1 MKVAAMFT
9 QESECEFFLSLA
21 LRDPDRPLPDILTA
35 ASFNRFSVYRNNIA
49 VRLIETLEA
58 GFPAVR
64 AAVGEA
70 FFAATARVFVTEHP
84 PRTRIL
90 AFYGAELPAFLWRF
104 PPAAEIPYLPDL
116 AQIDAGR
123 TRAAYAADVEP
134 LSSETLAQLEPEMLA
149 SMRVRLHPSVMVL
162 QSLYPIATI
171 WAMNTGVLPVAPIED
186 WRPEDVV
193 IARPETEVEVR
204 RLPPGGAVFLN
215 TLARDEN
222 LAEAATAAP
231 DAAAD
236 FDLGFALACLCN
248 FGLATKLLFAS
259 RKGH

>member
-9 QESECEFFLSLA
+9 QESECELFLSLA
-21 LRDPDRPLPDILTA
+21 LREPDRPMPKILTA

-90 AFYGAELPAFLWRF
+90 AFYGAELPDFLRRF

-116 AQIDAGR
+116 AQIDACR

-149 SMRVRLHPSVMVL
+149 SMRVRLHPSVAVL
-162 QSLYPIATI
+162 QSPYPIATI

-186 WRPEDVV
+186 WSPEDVV

-215 TLARDEN
+215 ALARDEN
-222 LAEAATAAP
+222 LGEAATAAIE
-231 DAAAD
+231 AAAD
-236 FDLGFALACLCN
+236 FDLGFALACLFN

-259 RKGH
+259 CKGH